1 MFCEVLRVIVPIDK
15 LIISDLDKGEDF
27 WSFKKDCERDYV
39 HGLFAYPAMMVPQ
52 MQREI
57 LNIFK
62 NRIEGENQF
71 TIFDPFMGSGTIMV
85 EGMLQGANIIG
96 VDINPL
102 AYLVS
107 KVKTT
112 IYSITALENSIKRLF
127 REIQENEKTP
137 VETNF
142 DNINKWFKE
151 DVILGLDHIKKQIE
165 NEKSLKLRRYMWVAF
180 SETVRTV
187 SNSRSSTYKLHIK
200 DEKAIDEFD
209 KDSIEIFKIILTKNL
224 DSTKQYQNKLQELGY
239 IIENGNHKKYIG
251 EIKII
256 LGNSL
261 IDSKRICKKFNP
273 NLIITS
279 PPYGDNHTTVTY
291 GQYSVL
297 SLKWI
302 NMNDIVKD
310 IDNTVVSTL
319 SEIDKRSMG
328 GKKYESI
335 NTKQCSFLEASPTLK
350 YQLNEIE
357 SIDKNK
363 VNKILS
369 FYNDFYIFIKSI
381 EIVSSNT
388 YVVMTVGN
396 RTVAKTKIKMDEIL
410 NELFIDSDFEF
421 IYKFDRNILNKRMPV
436 INHTDKETGHK
447 SETMTKEYVL
457 IFKKR

>member
-1 MFCEVLRVIVPIDK
+1 MILPIDN
-15 LIISDLDKGEDF
+15 LIISDLDKGEEF
-27 WSFKKDCERDYV
+27 WSFKKDYERDYV

-62 NRIEGENQF
+62 NRIKDENEF

-102 AYLVS
+102 AYLVT

-112 IYSITALENSIKRLF
+112 IYSTIALEKSINRLF
-127 REIQENEKTP
+127 RGIQENERTP

-142 DNINKWFKE
+142 DNINKWFKK
-151 DVILGLDHIKKQIE
+151 DVILDLDHIKKQIK

-180 SETVRTV
+180 SETVRIV

-200 DEKAIDEFD
+200 DEKVIEEFD
-209 KDSIEIFKIILTKNL
+209 RDSIETFKTILSKNL
-224 DSTKQYQNKLQELGY
+224 DSTKEYQNKLQELGY
-239 IIENGNHKKYIG
+239 IIKNGNRKKYVGKVQIF
-251 EIKII
+251 
-256 LGNSL
+256 LSDSL
-261 IDSKRICKKFNP
+261 IESKIICKKINP

-297 SLKWI
+297 SLRWI
-302 NMNDIVKD
+302 NMDDIAKD
-310 IDNTVVSTL
+310 VDNTMISTL
-319 SEIDKRSMG
+319 SEIDKRSIG

-335 NTKQCSFLEASPTLK
+335 NTKECSFLESSPTLK
-350 YQLNEIE
+350 QQLIEIE
-357 SIDKNK
+357 NIDKDK

-369 FYNDFYIFIKSI
+369 FYDDFYTFIKSI
-381 EIVSSNT
+381 EIVSSDT

-410 NELFIDSDFEF
+410 NELFLDINFDFV
-421 IYKFDRNILNKRMPV
+421 YKFNRNILNKRMPV
-436 INHTDKETGHK
+436 INHTNKETGHR

>member
-1 MFCEVLRVIVPIDK
+1 MILPIDN
-15 LIISDLDKGEDF
+15 LIISDLDKGEEF
-27 WSFKKDCERDYV
+27 WSFKKDYERDYV

-62 NRIEGENQF
+62 NRIKDENEF

-102 AYLVS
+102 AYLVT

-112 IYSITALENSIKRLF
+112 IYSTIALEKSINRLF
-127 REIQENEKTP
+127 RGIQENERTP

-142 DNINKWFKE
+142 DNINKWFKK
-151 DVILGLDHIKKQIE
+151 DVILDLDHIKKQIE

-180 SETVRTV
+180 SETVRIV

-200 DEKAIDEFD
+200 DEKVIEEFD
-209 KDSIEIFKIILTKNL
+209 KDSIEIFKTILSKNL
-224 DSTKQYQNKLQELGY
+224 DSTKEYQNKLQELGY
-239 IIENGNHKKYIG
+239 ITKNGNHKKYVGKVQIF
-251 EIKII
+251 
-256 LGNSL
+256 LSDSL
-261 IDSKRICKKFNP
+261 IESKIICKKFNP

-297 SLKWI
+297 SLRWI
-302 NMNDIVKD
+302 NMDDIAKGV
-310 IDNTVVSTL
+310 DNTMISTL

-335 NTKQCSFLEASPTLK
+335 NTKECSFLESSPTLK
-350 YQLNEIE
+350 QQIIEIE
-357 SIDKNK
+357 NIDKDK

-369 FYNDFYIFIKSI
+369 FYDDFYTFIKSI
-381 EIVSSNT
+381 EIVSSDT

-410 NELFIDSDFEF
+410 NELFLDSNFDF

-436 INHTDKETGHK
+436 INHTDKETGHR